1 MYKIFSALILSVII
15 FSVGVFC
22 GYKLTTPE
30 QIIKEVEVIK
40 TVDKIVYRDYSKAD
54 CCEIAY
60 NYDTTPMQI
69 KYNVNSLKKDYT
81 DIDVT
86 WRLYERTGAENIHV
100 PVHQE
105 GNWKFYAG
113 IGIGAFAVGGLTYVI
128 LK

>member
-15 FSVGVFC
+15 FSVGIFC
-22 GYKLTTPE
+22 GYKLTTPK
-30 QIIKEVEVIK
+30 QITREVEVIK
-40 TVDKIVYRDYSKAD
+40 TIDKIVYRDYSKSD
-54 CCEIAY
+54 CCKIAY
-60 NYDTTPMQI
+60 NYDTTSMQI
-69 KYNVNSLKKDYT
+69 KYNINSLQKNYT

-100 PVHQE
+100 PVYQE

-113 IGIGAFAVGGLTYVI
+113 IGIGVVVIGGLSYMI